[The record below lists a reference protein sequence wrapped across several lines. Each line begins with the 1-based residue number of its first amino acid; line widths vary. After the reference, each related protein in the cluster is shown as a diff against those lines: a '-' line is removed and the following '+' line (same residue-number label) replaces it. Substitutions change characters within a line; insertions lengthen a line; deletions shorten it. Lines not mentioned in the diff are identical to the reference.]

1 MRLWPGA
8 VFDASQVVLP
18 DPGQTRSSR
27 PAIMQAMQA
36 LRHARFLARLVLA
49 WFVLALGV
57 AIASPL
63 VQPQSLELI
72 CATGGAMKLI
82 VKNADGTA
90 QERGHTLD
98 CPLCATVAAPP
109 PVLTPVVLV
118 PSSLAH
124 ALQPV
129 AAAHIAARTAA
140 PLPPRGPPTLS

>member
-1 MRLWPGA
+1 MP
-8 VFDASQVVLP
+8 
-18 DPGQTRSSR
+18 
-27 PAIMQAMQA
+27 AMQA

-49 WFVLALGV
+49 WFVLSLGV
-57 AIASPL
+57 AIATPL

-109 PVLTPVVLV
+109 PVLTPVVV
-118 PSSLAH
+118 APSSLAH